1 MGQTYFASDAPD
13 VNLVAEM
20 HLDGNVY
27 ELERFSTDFTQG
39 ISEINLE
46 PKTEVRGG
54 TMVVSLARVPDNSL
68 LQWAASKWVR
78 KSGEIVFKNETST
91 PPLKIQF
98 ENAACINFTQ
108 NCGEGV
114 GSYISLTITAEK
126 MNLNG
131 TPFEH
136 EWEE

>member
-13 VNLVAEM
+13 VNLVAEL

-39 ISEINLE
+39 ISERNME
-46 PKTEVRGG
+46 PKNEVKGG
-54 TMVVSLARVPDNSL
+54 TIVISMTRVPDNSL
-68 LQWAASKWVR
+68 LQWAASKWIR
-78 KSGEIVFKNETST
+78 KNGEIVFKNETST
-91 PPLKIQF
+91 PSLKIQF

-114 GSYISLTITAEK
+114 GSYISLTFTSEK
-126 MNLNG
+126 LNING
-131 TPFEH
+131 TPLDQ